1 MQRRSRLS
9 LAAACAL
16 TAALTA
22 AALTDVGSD
31 VVEQVTMPD
40 EIEAEPAAVGP
51 AITLAFG
58 GDVHFAGA
66 LDGVPEQDDS
76 TLGPISEVLSSA
88 DLAMVNLE
96 TAVTERSRQTRK
108 ELEDPGNRFWFR
120 TGSGALDVLDR
131 SGVDVVSMAN
141 NHGADYGL
149 AGLRDSLAAAEE
161 APVGVVGIGRD
172 DRDAYEPFRTS
183 IEGTDISVL
192 AGDASPRESASD
204 IWSARAGS
212 GPGIASARNEHAAL
226 LAAAVRQAQA
236 VDDLV
241 VVYLHWGDEGDARST
256 ASQRDLAD
264 LLTRAGADI
273 IVGSHAHTPLG
284 AGTNGSAYVSYGL
297 GNFYWYHGRESETGV
312 LKLTVQGDEVIGD
325 EWVPARFRPS
335 GGAPRPLDGDAA
347 EEAVEAWEDLR
358 QDTDLEPGPG
368 PVEESPVQPAQEVA
382 DLPGFVSTVR
392 RIDASV
398 RASMSSH
405 DEGVCPVALADLR
418 HVQVSYVGFD
428 GASHRGELVL
438 AAEVADD
445 VVSVF
450 STLYE
455 QRFPI
460 ERMRLVDEYDGD
472 DDASMAAN
480 NTSAYNCRT
489 VAGTDRFSNHAFGRA
504 VDINPVQ
511 NPYVLGGDVR
521 PPAAEDFVDVAR
533 GAGADPE
540 PGVITA
546 DGVVRTE
553 FDRIG
558 WAWGGL
564 FTEPD
569 YQHFAR
575 D

>member
-1 MQRRSRLS
+1 MVGEV
-9 LAAACAL
+9 
-16 TAALTA
+16 TAMADSPA
-22 AALTDVGSD
+22 MPMSD
-31 VVEQVTMPD
+31 
-40 EIEAEPAAVGP
+40 AP

-58 GDVHFAGA
+58 GDVHFAGR
-66 LDGVPEQDDS
+66 LDDVPEQGDS
-76 TLGPISEVLSSA
+76 TLGPISDVLRSA

-96 TAVTERSRQTRK
+96 TAITDRDRTTRK
-108 ELEDPGNRFWFR
+108 ELEDADNRYWFK
-120 TGSGALDVLDR
+120 TGPEALDVLDR

-149 AGLRDSLAAAEE
+149 AGLDDSLRAAEQG
-161 APVGVVGIGRD
+161 PIGVVGIGRD
-172 DRDAYEPFRTS
+172 DRDAYTPFRTS
-183 IEGTDISVL
+183 IDGTDISVL
-192 AGDASPRESASD
+192 AGDASPRESASE

-212 GPGIASARNEHAAL
+212 GPGLASARNEHAAM

-241 VVYLHWGDEGDARST
+241 VVYLHWGDEGDACST
-256 ASQRDLAD
+256 APQRDLAD
-264 LLTRAGADI
+264 LLTEAGADI

-284 AGTNGSAYVSYGL
+284 AGTKGSAYVSYGL

-312 LKLTVQGDEVIGD
+312 LELTVQDSRVVGD
-325 EWVPARFRPS
+325 EWVPARFRPA
-335 GGAPRPLDGDAA
+335 GGGPVPLSGDAA
-347 EEAVEAWEDLR
+347 ENAVEQWEELR
-358 QDTDLEPGPG
+358 SCTDLDAGPG
-368 PVEESPVQPAQEVA
+368 PLEVPAPPVDRAA
-382 DLPGFVSTVR
+382 DLPEFISSVR

-398 RASMSSH
+398 RASMTSN
-405 DEGVCPVALADLR
+405 DERVCPVPVADLR
-418 HVQVSYVGFD
+418 HVQVSYVDFD
-428 GASHRGELVL
+428 GASQRGELIL
-438 AAEVADD
+438 DAEVADD

-450 STLYE
+450 AALYE
-455 QRFPI
+455 RRFPI

-480 NTSAYNCRT
+480 NTSGYNCRM
-489 VAGTDRFSNHAFGRA
+489 VAGTDRFSNHAYGRA

-511 NPYVLGGDVR
+511 NPYVIGGEVR
-521 PPAAEDFVDVAR
+521 PPAAEDFVDVER
-533 GAGADPE
+533 DTTTPPE
-540 PGVITA
+540 PGVITSN
-546 DGVVRTE
+546 GVVRTE